1 MIKVLRIDYVLTLAA
16 AGLLAAAFELG
27 WLPSGFVEATPETLY
42 TANLFSIVTA
52 LGGTYLALRLM
63 AFGKVKRMVAES
75 EKAYCKF
82 LALRQLIIGVAIYAN
97 LFLYYALLSADN
109 AAMYCLL
116 ITLVAHCFCWP
127 AAQALS
133 DK

>member
-63 AFGKVKRMVAES
+63 AFGKVKRMVAEC

-82 LALRQLIIGVAIYAN
+82 LALRQLIIGVALYAN
-97 LFLYYALLSADN
+97 LFLYYALLSPDN
-109 AAMYCLL
+109 TAMYCLL

-127 AAQALS
+127 AAQAPS

>member
-1 MIKVLRIDYVLTLAA
+1 MSPNAMIKVLRIDYVLTLAA

-63 AFGKVKRMVAES
+63 AFSKV
-75 EKAYCKF
+75 
-82 LALRQLIIGVAIYAN
+82 
-97 LFLYYALLSADN
+97 
-109 AAMYCLL
+109 
-116 ITLVAHCFCWP
+116 
-127 AAQALS
+127 
-133 DK
+133 

>member
-52 LGGTYLALRLM
+52 LGGT
-63 AFGKVKRMVAES
+63 
-75 EKAYCKF
+75 
-82 LALRQLIIGVAIYAN
+82 
-97 LFLYYALLSADN
+97 
-109 AAMYCLL
+109 
-116 ITLVAHCFCWP
+116 
-127 AAQALS
+127 
-133 DK
+133 

>member
-42 TANLFSIVTA
+42 TANLF
-52 LGGTYLALRLM
+52 
-63 AFGKVKRMVAES
+63 
-75 EKAYCKF
+75 
-82 LALRQLIIGVAIYAN
+82 
-97 LFLYYALLSADN
+97 LYYALLSPDN
-109 AAMYCLL
+109 TAMYCLL
-116 ITLVAHCFCWP
+116 ITLAAHCFCWP
-127 AAQALS
+127 AAQAPS